1 MFPELTIANI
11 DFRKLRTSDVGQMLL
26 NLCFALLGLY
36 IAFLISTSAEGL
48 ASTEAGR
55 NACGFFS
62 ALLHY
67 FMLAYFFWTAAEAL
81 FLFFKLVKVLRGSM
95 NTYVYVAMAI
105 CWSKPSTCSI
115 IHNYDIVFFSV
126 CNK

>member
-1 MFPELTIANI
+1 MLNDSKHNGHSLCI
-11 DFRKLRTSDVGQMLL
+11 RKLRTSDVGLMLL

-36 IAFLISTSAEGL
+36 IAFLISTSAEML
-48 ASTEAGR
+48 TTEEGR

-81 FLFFKLVKVLRGSM
+81 FLFFKLVRVLRGSM
-95 NTYVYVAMAI
+95 NTYVYVAMAV
-105 CWSKPSTCSI
+105 CWGKS
-115 IHNYDIVFFSV
+115 
-126 CNK
+126 

>member
-1 MFPELTIANI
+1 
-11 DFRKLRTSDVGQMLL
+11 MLL

-36 IAFLISTSAEGL
+36 VAFLISTSAGSL
-48 ASTEAGR
+48 TTEAGR

-81 FLFFKLVKVLRGSM
+81 FLFFKLVKVLRGNM
-95 NTYVYVAMAI
+95 NTYVYVSMAI
-105 CWSKPSTCSI
+105 CWSK
-115 IHNYDIVFFSV
+115 
-126 CNK
+126 

>member
-1 MFPELTIANI
+1 
-11 DFRKLRTSDVGQMLL
+11 MLL

-36 IAFLISTSAEGL
+36 VAFLISTSADSL
-48 ASTEAGR
+48 ASTAIGR

-81 FLFFKLVKVLRGSM
+81 FLFLKLVKVLRGSM
-95 NTYVYVAMAI
+95 NTYIYVAMAI
-105 CWSKPSTCSI
+105 CWSKPSYIFFCTRIYAWMHICGSVLW
-115 IHNYDIVFFSV
+115 IVS
-126 CNK
+126 CKAYGI

>member
-1 MFPELTIANI
+1 MFVNL
-11 DFRKLRTSDVGQMLL
+11 RKLRTSDVGKMLL
-26 NLCFALLGLY
+26 NLCFALLDLY
-36 IAFLISTSAEGL
+36 VAFLISTSADSL
-48 ASTEAGR
+48 ATTETGR
-55 NACGFFS
+55 NVCGFFS

-105 CWSKPSTCSI
+105 CWSKPSCI
-115 IHNYDIVFFSV
+115 I
-126 CNK
+126 